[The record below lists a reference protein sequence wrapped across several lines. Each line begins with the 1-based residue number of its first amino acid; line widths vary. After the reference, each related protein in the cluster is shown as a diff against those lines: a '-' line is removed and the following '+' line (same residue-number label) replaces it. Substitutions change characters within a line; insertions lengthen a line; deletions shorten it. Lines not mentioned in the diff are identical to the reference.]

1 MNSIDIAYKL
11 GSRTAVGEL
20 TAWLQNDDGN
30 PTAYPK
36 RRGSILKTAAID
48 TGGGMGERPQPVSPQ
63 LKIPSWAQ
71 DEPMGAS
78 ATRQGVSDA
87 FSGVR
92 LPSFGQMAQRAQR
105 EEAVDPWANER
116 GARSARPAARPS
128 PGRAAGSNAAASAFT
143 PDPSQMS
150 MAPKSDVFTGGG
162 MPANVMTGQSR
173 ASPMSMAKSDVF
185 TGEPSSRGMSMAP
198 KAAPAAMAS
207 KSDSFAGGSGM
218 PADVMTGQSRMPA
231 APAAQ
236 AKAPPQ
242 EAFTGNLP
250 QSVQQSVRKTA
261 AAIRKMANI
270 MTPNPNVTTPSAQT
284 QPAGNPA
291 AKAIGNPAPGGGG
304 AAPVTPPP
312 AGSSGPKVAA
322 AIQRV
327 KTAIMGGKSQTCK
340 DMPEVCNPGGGGT
353 PLPPSPPPKPVT
365 PPPKTAADHAVEQV
379 MRKLGK
385 SMSRR
390 PLSRD
395 GTKFE
400 AIKKKLRKQKSKK

>member
-1 MNSIDIAYKL
+1 MMHLETAHKL
-11 GSRTAVGEL
+11 GSHAAVNDF

-30 PTAYPK
+30 PTAYP
-36 RRGSILKTAAID
+36 RQRGSILKTAVVD
-48 TGGGMGERPQPVSPQ
+48 TGGGMGERPQPTSPQ

-71 DEPMGAS
+71 DEPMGAA
-78 ATRQGVSDA
+78 ATRQ
-87 FSGVR
+87 R
-92 LPSFGQMAQRAQR
+92 
-105 EEAVDPWANER
+105 
-116 GARSARPAARPS
+116 ARPPA
-128 PGRAAGSNAAASAFT
+128 RAAGSNAAASAFT

-150 MAPKSDVFTGGG
+150 MAPK
-162 MPANVMTGQSR
+162 
-173 ASPMSMAKSDVF
+173 
-185 TGEPSSRGMSMAP
+185 
-198 KAAPAAMAS
+198 AAPAAMAS
-207 KSDSFAGGSGM
+207 KSDFFAGGSGM

-236 AKAPPQ
+236 MSMAPKPDV
-242 EAFTGNLP
+242 FTGQLP
-250 QSVQQSVRKTA
+250 QKVSHIVRKTA

-270 MTPNPNVTTPSAQT
+270 MTPNPNVTAPSAQT

-340 DMPEVCNPGGGGT
+340 DMPEVCNPGGSGT

>member
-128 PGRAAGSNAAASAFT
+128 LGRAAGSNAAASAFT
-143 PDPSQMS
+143 PDPSQ
-150 MAPKSDVFTGGG
+150 
-162 MPANVMTGQSR
+162 
-173 ASPMSMAKSDVF
+173 MSMAKSDVF